1 MEKKKGYLVEALA
14 RKARAYSDIATAD
27 AAASFDS
34 TLKSLKKWADIDSD
48 KKFAVLTIEQEKR
61 AGRPGSAL
69 KLLDTLIKNKGEDTK
84 GGVCPLSHSD
94 LLKKRAQIFEELG
107 YKSMVEH
114 DKTWRVISNPKAFAL
129 F

>member
-1 MEKKKGYLVEALA
+1 MEKKRGYLVEALA
-14 RKARAYSDIATAD
+14 RKARAYSDMDTPE
-27 AAASFDS
+27 AAVSFDS

-61 AGRPGSAL
+61 AGRPGCAL

-84 GGVCPLSHSD
+84 GGICPLSHAD
-94 LLKKRAQIFEELG
+94 LLKKRAQMFQELG
-107 YKSMVEH
+107 YESMLEH
-114 DKTWRVISNPKAFAL
+114 DKTWRVIANPKAFAL